1 MKRLGDHNS
10 KGYIESGTKRPK
22 QQPPLV
28 EEPSHEVEPE
38 PVIDDHFPAYCS
50 EYECQ
55 DGGISEN
62 EFQDG
67 GLSDNEEEFQDGG
80 LSDVEDEFQDG
91 GLSDHEEEYENDPDV
106 INDPGYKEQGSN
118 SSCDELVKSDHE
130 CEVVVV

>member
-1 MKRLGDHNS
+1 MGDHNS

-22 QQPPLV
+22 QQLPLV

-38 PVIDDHFPAYCS
+38 PVVDDHFPAYCS
-50 EYECQ
+50 EYECR

-67 GLSDNEEEFQDGG
+67 GLSDNEDEFQDGG